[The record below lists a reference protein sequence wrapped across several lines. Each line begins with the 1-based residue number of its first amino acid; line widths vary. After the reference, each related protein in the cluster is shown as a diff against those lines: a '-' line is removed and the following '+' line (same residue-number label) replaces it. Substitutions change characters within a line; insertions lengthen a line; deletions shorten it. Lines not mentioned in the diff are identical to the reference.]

1 MTRFRDSNFAAAD
14 NLELIPLYNDDRIG
28 VDPDPEQLGMRCYY
42 RFQVMFAM
50 TLGNMLIYRA
60 VGQEAKTALMPLRH
74 HNLGTAGITPHEVRS
89 QNARPRGTTS
99 DHPTALQP
107 VSQLALHPRSKV
119 PIAQSPF
126 PS

>member
-60 VGQEAKTALMPLRH
+60 VGQETKTALVTFRH
-74 HNLGTAGITPHEVRS
+74 HDLRPRRITPY
-89 QNARPRGTTS
+89 
-99 DHPTALQP
+99 
-107 VSQLALHPRSKV
+107 KV
-119 PIAQSPF
+119 GS
-126 PS
+126 